1 MNMRQ
6 QRITTSQQEVYLI
19 YLMDHTDFAAARIKD
34 CEAKYEE
41 NWKSL
46 TKLLNATLGPK
57 KTVDEWKMVFYNW
70 KGQLRTRAKKLKQ
83 IQDGKTGVDD
93 KLALQKLTDVE
104 KRALKLWKEDF
115 QDKDIASILNE
126 IENKDITI
134 TPINKQNINIKKRK
148 ASDSIIITGNTQLVA
163 PSPTPTSYA
172 PSVVSVPIT
181 ITRTKDDN
189 QQVDE
194 LINIKLEPFEELL
207 TSNTQLRSSADITV
221 QEIMDWAKTFKIP
234 QSAVNELLQILK
246 IKRVKTEIKSETPTK
261 PAADQAQANSLQQ
274 QSIGLFS
281 KIYQRIET
289 MERNLTNR
297 MTLLERK
304 VDMKNLQQLKIQ
316 SVTPNT
322 TPK

>member
-19 YLMDHTDFAAARIKD
+19 YLMEHTEFAASRIKD
-34 CEAKYEE
+34 GESKYDE
-41 NWKSL
+41 NWKEL
-46 TKLLNATLGPK
+46 TKMLNNTLGPK
-57 KTVDEWKMVFYNW
+57 KSVDEWKMVFFNW
-70 KGQLRTRAKKLKQ
+70 KNQLRTRAKKLKQ
-83 IQDGKTGVDD
+83 IQDGKTGADD
-93 KLALQKLTDVE
+93 KLALQKLTAVE

-134 TPINKQNINIKKRK
+134 TPISKQQNVNLKKRK
-148 ASDSIIITGNTQLVA
+148 ASDSIIITSNTQLA
-163 PSPTPTSYA
+163 PPSSTPT
-172 PSVVSVPIT
+172 SVVSVPIT
-181 ITRTKDDN
+181 ITRTKDDQ

-221 QEIMDWAKTFKIP
+221 QEILDWAKTFKIP

-246 IKRVKTEIKSETPTK
+246 IKRIKTEIKSESPTK
-261 PAADQAQANSLQQ
+261 VSTDGTTTSSLQQ
-274 QSIGLFS
+274 QSVGLFS
-281 KIYQRIET
+281 KIFQRLEG
-289 MERNLTNR
+289 MERNLMNR
-297 MTLLERK
+297 MTTLERK

-316 SVTPNT
+316 SPNQHSPQ
-322 TPK
+322 PK

>member
-19 YLMDHTDFAAARIKD
+19 YLMDHTEFAAARIKD
-34 CEAKYEE
+34 CDAKYEE
-41 NWKSL
+41 NWKEL
-46 TKLLNATLGPK
+46 TKMLNNTLGPK
-57 KTVDEWKMVFYNW
+57 KSVEEWKMVFYNW

-115 QDKDIASILNE
+115 SDKDIASILNE

-134 TPINKQNINIKKRK
+134 TPINKQGINIKKRK
-148 ASDSIIITGNTQLVA
+148 ASDSIIITGNTQIIP
-163 PSPTPTSYA
+163 PSPTPSFTQQH
-172 PSVVSVPIT
+172 SVIPVT
-181 ITRTKDDN
+181 ITRTKDDTH

-207 TSNTQLRSSADITV
+207 SSNTQLRSSADITV

-246 IKRVKTEIKSETPTK
+246 IKRVKTEIKSEQSTRT
-261 PAADQAQANSLQQ
+261 DGTQSNSLQQ
-274 QSIGLFS
+274 RLFS
-281 KIYQRIET
+281 KIYQRIES

-322 TPK
+322 NTPAK

>member
-1 MNMRQ
+1 
-6 QRITTSQQEVYLI
+6 
-19 YLMDHTDFAAARIKD
+19 
-34 CEAKYEE
+34 
-41 NWKSL
+41 
-46 TKLLNATLGPK
+46 
-57 KTVDEWKMVFYNW
+57 
-70 KGQLRTRAKKLKQ
+70 
-83 IQDGKTGVDD
+83 
-93 KLALQKLTDVE
+93 
-104 KRALKLWKEDF
+104 
-115 QDKDIASILNE
+115 
-126 IENKDITI
+126 
-134 TPINKQNINIKKRK
+134 
-148 ASDSIIITGNTQLVA
+148 VA

-274 QSIGLFS
+274 RKSQTFLLACFKFSFCLCSMNELNEYFFSSSFPDLFFSSLPISIFTY
-281 KIYQRIET
+281 KNIYF
-289 MERNLTNR
+289 
-297 MTLLERK
+297 
-304 VDMKNLQQLKIQ
+304 
-316 SVTPNT
+316 
-322 TPK
+322 